1 LPYFSL
7 RCGPSLRQWP
17 GQIFQFFQIFE
28 SSSSSLRCDEWW
40 AKRRASSSFFGG
52 WVLLV
57 AALAK
62 FIRIRPVE
70 EEKVGGKGF
79 FFFLFFL
86 FFFPFCWPNH
96 RGNIKI
102 SYLLGVVWPRIRF
115 HLPGVGLTRCG
126 VSNRWVFF
134 YSTHER
140 NQRSER
146 HQPNLCESQ
155 CGKVCTGQ

>member
-1 LPYFSL
+1 
-7 RCGPSLRQWP
+7 
-17 GQIFQFFQIFE
+17 
-28 SSSSSLRCDEWW
+28 
-40 AKRRASSSFFGG
+40 
-52 WVLLV
+52 VLLV

-102 SYLLGVVWPRIRF
+102 SYLLGGSLAKNPFSPSRRGFDPLRCVEQVVF
-115 HLPGVGLTRCG
+115 L
-126 VSNRWVFF
+126 
-134 YSTHER
+134 
-140 NQRSER
+140 
-146 HQPNLCESQ
+146 
-155 CGKVCTGQ
+155 